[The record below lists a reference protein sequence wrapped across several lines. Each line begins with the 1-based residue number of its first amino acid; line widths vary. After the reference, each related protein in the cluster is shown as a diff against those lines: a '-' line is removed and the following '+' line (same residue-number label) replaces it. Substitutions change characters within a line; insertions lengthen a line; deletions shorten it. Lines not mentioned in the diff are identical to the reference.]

1 MASKV
6 KVDTIEQQGSSG
18 IVISDDIKLSSGKA
32 IKQADGTDLL
42 TEAGL
47 LTPAS
52 DVKLAS
58 GTAIKNASGTALL
71 TQAGVLDNVSLGSS
85 VTGKGLQHIKTITAS
100 GVTNVAFVNGTASVV
115 LDSTYEIYKIFGS
128 NIVVTSDGTYLRVS
142 LSTNAGVGYTAAT
155 AGGISGGGT
164 SGGIAGPAAYY
175 IADGALLETT
185 YGVGAA
191 SAGESVN
198 FEMTIYNPAGTS
210 VDVVIHTNT
219 AYISSNSNRQA
230 GTWMHR
236 SPFATADVDA
246 IKIDV
251 PAGNISGIFQ
261 LYGLKSS

>member
-1 MASKV
+1 MSSEV
-6 KVDTIEQQGSSG
+6 KTDKLSQRGSSG
-18 IVISDDIKLSSGKA
+18 IVISDDIKLSVDK
-32 IKQADGTDLL
+32 
-42 TEAGL
+42 
-47 LTPAS
+47 
-52 DVKLAS
+52 
-58 GTAIKNASGTALL
+58 AIKNAAGTALL

-128 NIVVTSDGTYLRVS
+128 NIVVPWSVDGTYLRVS

-191 SAGESVN
+191 TAGESVN
-198 FEMTIYNPAGTS
+198 FEMTIS
-210 VDVVIHTNT
+210 
-219 AYISSNSNRQA
+219 
-230 GTWMHR
+230 
-236 SPFATADVDA
+236 F
-246 IKIDV
+246 ID
-251 PAGNISGIFQ
+251 
-261 LYGLKSS
+261 